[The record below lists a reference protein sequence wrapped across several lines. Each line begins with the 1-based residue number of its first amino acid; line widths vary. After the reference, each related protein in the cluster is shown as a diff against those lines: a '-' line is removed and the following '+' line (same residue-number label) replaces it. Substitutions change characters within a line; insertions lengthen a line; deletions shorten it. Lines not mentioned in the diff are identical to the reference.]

1 MKSQTAILFSLF
13 VLVALASCTASN
25 DPNGPG
31 IIVVPASA
39 DSNNGRLLYESVSLG
54 CSRGD
59 CHSIDGSGNDPV
71 DPTPRTVLNNWLPGI
86 WTFSTLEAKI
96 NNEMPFGAAALCQGQ
111 CAADTA
117 AHIACEFNLA
127 ITTGC

>member
-13 VLVALASCTASN
+13 VLVALASCTPSN

-31 IIVVPASA
+31 IIVVPVTA
-39 DSNNGRLLYESVSLG
+39 DSNNGKLLYESGLG
-54 CSRGD
+54 CSGGG

-71 DPTPRTVLNNWLPGI
+71 NPSPNTVLNNWLPGT
-86 WTFSTLEAKI
+86 WTFSALQAKI
-96 NNEMPFGAAALCQGQ
+96 NDDMPFGAAASCQGQ

-117 AHIACEFNLA
+117 AHIACAFNPN